1 LGTVIPDAS
10 RVQEHFH
17 SLLAH
22 CPLPVLIL
30 DGEARVV
37 LGANDAAN
45 LPSNSPVDQI
55 IETTSL
61 LGLRSL
67 HCAPGESRTITLTRC
82 TPPNSTPSTFTIR
95 CEEAPGGPVYVLV
108 ESAQNSAQS
117 GRDPE
122 QPRRA
127 ESSDHDLRQQELRFR
142 ALADSVPVG
151 IFLTNADGRV
161 MYVNGLWS
169 SIIGLSFNQAVAHGW
184 LSALHPDDR
193 GRVQQ
198 AWHRFLTLPGPFEA
212 EFRCVAGGVAKWVA
226 ARATIF
232 TNEKGEPAGFLGTF
246 SDVTSHHEAEDRLK
260 TSEARYRSI
269 FENVID
275 VYYETSLTGEIMEV
289 SPSIDALGGYTRSE
303 LLGRQMLGFYADPS
317 ARAKLLEQLVAGHGL
332 HDYEIALR
340 DKNGRAI
347 ACSISCKLERNEN
360 GEPVKIIGSMRD
372 ISQRKA
378 VEEMLRLERENL
390 ELIARD
396 VPLPKILE
404 SIVFAVEAQANGMRC
419 SVLLADAE
427 GKRLT
432 LGAAP
437 SLPTEYNRAVEGIAI
452 APEVGSC
459 GSAAAMK
466 ERVIVEDIALD
477 PRWAAFRELA
487 LAHDLRACWSEPILS
502 PNGRVLGTFAMYYP
516 KPMRPSRED
525 LQVVS
530 AAARLAAVAIE
541 RTHAEE
547 EQRSLEAQMRQAQK
561 LESLGVLAGGIAH
574 DFNNLLTGILG
585 YASLA
590 ANALRESGTPAY
602 RHVREIEK
610 VAQRAAG
617 LTKQMLAYSGKGRF
631 LIMPIDLSV
640 SVEELAHLL
649 SISIT
654 KKARLHY
661 DFQQDIPLVE
671 ADPAQVQ
678 QVVMNLIT
686 NASEALGDQPGDI
699 TIATGVLHASREY
712 LAESYL
718 DVELP
723 EGEYVYAD
731 VVDTGCGMDKD
742 TLARIFDPFFTTK
755 FTGRG
760 LGMSAVLGIM
770 KGHRGT
776 IKVQS
781 APGQGTTVRLLFPAL
796 ARSAEVAPET
806 PLITDVVRRD
816 QWAGNG
822 TILVVDDEATIRGL
836 AAAILAEDGFK
847 VLTAIDG
854 EQALEIYNRQKSEID
869 AILLD
874 LTMPTK
880 DGVETL
886 RELRAGGSEVAV
898 ILSSG
903 YNEQE
908 VAKRINGDRFDAF
921 VQKPY
926 SREALLACLH
936 EVLAAR

>member
-1 LGTVIPDAS
+1 M
-10 RVQEHFH
+10 
-17 SLLAH
+17 LLAH
-22 CPLPVLIL
+22 CPVPVYIVDLSATTVL
-30 DGEARVV
+30 ACNPPASTNLGEALDHVFS
-37 LGANDAAN
+37 D
-45 LPSNSPVDQI
+45 
-55 IETTSL
+55 TSIL
-61 LGLRSL
+61 CLRAL
-67 HCAPGESRTITLTRC
+67 HSVPGEVRTVKLIRRTASVSAAPPTSFTIT
-82 TPPNSTPSTFTIR
+82 
-95 CEEAPGGPVYVLV
+95 CEEAPGGPVYILV
-108 ESAQNSAQS
+108 ESTEFPG

-122 QPRRA
+122 RARRN
-127 ESSDHDLRQQELRFR
+127 ESTDKDLRQQDLRFR

-151 IFLTNADGRV
+151 IFLTNPEGRV
-161 MYVNGLWS
+161 MYVNELWS
-169 SIIGLSFNQAVAHGW
+169 SITGLSLNQAVARGW
-184 LSALHPDDR
+184 LSALHPEDR
-193 GRVQQ
+193 GRVQL
-198 AWHRFLTLPGPFEA
+198 AWNRFLSLPSPFDA
-212 EFRCVAGGVAKWVA
+212 EFRCVSGDKSKWVSASA
-226 ARATIF
+226 AIF

-246 SDVTSHHEAEDRLK
+246 VDVTARREAEERLK
-260 TSEARYRSI
+260 KSEARYRSI

-275 VYYETSLTGEIMEV
+275 VYYETSLTGEILEV
-289 SPSIDALGGYTRSE
+289 SPSIENLGGYLRSE
-303 LLGRQMLGFYADPS
+303 LIGQQMLSFYADPA
-317 ARAKLLEQLVAGHGL
+317 ARAKLVEDLVAGRGL

-347 ACSISCKLERNEN
+347 ACSVSCKLELDDN
-360 GEPVKIIGSMRD
+360 GDPVKIIGSMRD
-372 ISQRKA
+372 IGQRKA

-396 VPLPKILE
+396 VPLPRILE
-404 SIVFAVEAQANGMRC
+404 SILLAVELQAKGLRC
-419 SVLLADAE
+419 SILLVDAE
-427 GKRLT
+427 GKRLV

-437 SLPTEYNRAVEGIAI
+437 SLPSEYNQALNGIMI
-452 APEVGSC
+452 APDVGCC
-459 GSAAAMK
+459 GSAAATGR
-466 ERVIVEDIALD
+466 RVIAEDVATD

-487 LAHDLRACWSEPILS
+487 LEHDLRACWSEPILS
-502 PNGRVLGTFAMYYP
+502 PNGRVLGTFAMYYR
-516 KPMRPSRED
+516 KPSRPTPEELHLVD
-525 LQVVS
+525 
-530 AAARLAAVAIE
+530 AAARLAAVAIG
-541 RTHAEE
+541 RTHAAE

-590 ANALRESGTPAY
+590 ANTLRDGGSPAY

-631 LIMPIDLSV
+631 MITSLDLSHA
-640 SVEELAHLL
+640 VEELAHLL
-649 SISIT
+649 SISIS

-661 DFQQDIPLVE
+661 DFQQGIPLVE

-699 TIATGVLHASREY
+699 TITTGVLHASCEY
-712 LAESYL
+712 LADSYL
-718 DVELP
+718 DIVLP
-723 EGEYVYAD
+723 EGEYVFVD

-776 IKVQS
+776 IKIAS
-781 APGQGTTVRLLFPAL
+781 AAAYGTTVRLLFPAL
-796 ARSAEVAPET
+796 GRGAEVTPET
-806 PLITDVVRRD
+806 PLVTDVVRRD
-816 QWAGNG
+816 QWSGNG

-836 AAAILAEDGFK
+836 AAAILAEDGYK
-847 VLTAIDG
+847 VLTAVDG
-854 EQALEIYNRQKSEID
+854 EQALEVYQRHGSEID

-874 LTMPTK
+874 LTMPNK
-880 DGVETL
+880 DGIETL
-886 RELRAGGSEVAV
+886 HDLRAAGSEVAV

-908 VAKRINGDRFDAF
+908 VAKRIHGDRFEAF

-926 SREALLACLH
+926 SREALLACLR